1 MIQQNLPFVPVNS
14 TDAPT
19 SYCLSVVAKMLGLA
33 PRHFIQLLSQHRY
46 IFKRNP
52 NPNEPWEAYQ
62 SQVNRGFFVHKFIN
76 IKHNSG
82 ETLPRL
88 QARITAK
95 GFHHFSK
102 LALVLG

>member
-1 MIQQNLPFVPVNS
+1 MIQQNLPLVPVNS
-14 TDAPT
+14 TGAPA
-19 SYCLSVVAKMLGLA
+19 SYFLSVVAKMLGLA

-52 NPNEPWEAYQ
+52 NEPWEAYQ
-62 SQVNRGFFVHKFIN
+62 SQVNKGFFVHRSLP

-82 ETLPRL
+82 EIQPQL
-88 QARITAK
+88 QVRVTAK

-102 LALVLG
+102 LALVSG